1 MKTRI
6 TLTNLLL
13 CLTLTVANV
22 FGSFYRPDD
31 DTIVGRTRDSVLIVA
46 GKVTDLQ
53 YVEPD
58 GRGVYTDV
66 TITVSKVL
74 KGEPNIDDQT
84 VRFRVEGGI
93 MEDGFALW
101 VSTVSEFP
109 IGDEL
114 IFFIQRQT
122 WRSWA
127 YDGLYPMM
135 HCYPKIVTEQVDGQ
149 PHEIVRF
156 DLKFFGDEYSIN
168 LPVELAFRLIE
179 NAIEAPEAVALLEG
193 KIRAIKDIQKEKIRA
208 IKDTQRK
215 EHEVESS
222 TMFLSILE
230 WELTQIE
237 ARIKNKDKPPPYVI
251 DVQKLAGT
259 VPETADQLLK
269 EMVPC
274 KLMLECRMQEEQN
287 NACVEIISCWE
298 VAKGE
303 TPDIT
308 RRLHSRYY
316 DIENGRILLNFDAP
330 DQEQVNEVHVAFG
343 KYLNTTD
350 VLRRLGYD
358 PTKQMT
364 HHLDPKLCFFYTKR
378 YLHEVVR
385 RTEQP
390 TTVTVYLRVWED

>member
-6 TLTNLLL
+6 TLACL
-13 CLTLTVANV
+13 CLYLTLTAQDVC
-22 FGSFYRPDD
+22 GSFYRPAD
-31 DTIVGRTRDSVLIVA
+31 DTIVGRTRDSALIVA

-53 YVEPD
+53 YVAD
-58 GRGVYTDV
+58 GHTDV

-74 KGEPNIDDQT
+74 KGEPNIDEKT

-179 NAIEAPEAVALLEG
+179 NAIEAPEAVALLEE

-251 DVQKLAGT
+251 DVQKGNCHNGNRGT
-259 VPETADQLLK
+259 HLSCLIVT
-269 EMVPC
+269 
-274 KLMLECRMQEEQN
+274 
-287 NACVEIISCWE
+287 IS
-298 VAKGE
+298 
-303 TPDIT
+303 
-308 RRLHSRYY
+308 SRSAS
-316 DIENGRILLNFDAP
+316 G
-330 DQEQVNEVHVAFG
+330 
-343 KYLNTTD
+343 
-350 VLRRLGYD
+350 
-358 PTKQMT
+358 
-364 HHLDPKLCFFYTKR
+364 
-378 YLHEVVR
+378 VVC
-385 RTEQP
+385 
-390 TTVTVYLRVWED
+390 

>member
-1 MKTRI
+1 MKTII
-6 TLTNLLL
+6 TLTSL
-13 CLTLTVANV
+13 CLTLTAANV

-31 DTIVGRTRDSVLIVA
+31 DTIVGRTKRSVLIVA

-58 GRGVYTDV
+58 LGGYIYTDV

-74 KGEPNIDDQT
+74 KGEPNIDEKT
-84 VRFRVEGGI
+84 VRFRVAGGI
-93 MEDGFALW
+93 MEDGSAQW
-101 VSTVSEFP
+101 VSTVREFP
-109 IGDEL
+109 MGEEL
-114 IFFIQRQT
+114 ILFIVKRN
-122 WRSWA
+122 WRDWA
-127 YDGLYPMM
+127 YDKLYPMM
-135 HCYPKIVTEQVDGQ
+135 HCYPEIVTEQVGGQ
-149 PHEIVRF
+149 THKVIWFHLSFWE
-156 DLKFFGDEYSIN
+156 DEYSIK

-179 NAIEAPEAVALLEG
+179 NAIEAPEAVALLEE

-208 IKDTQRK
+208 VKDTQRK

-222 TMFLSILE
+222 TMFLSMME

-274 KLMLECRMQEEQN
+274 KLMLECRMQEEKN
-287 NACVEIISCWE
+287 NASVQLISCWE

-303 TPDIT
+303 TPDT
-308 RRLHSRYY
+308 NRRLHSRYY
-316 DIENGRILLNFDAP
+316 DIESGRILLNFDAP

-343 KYLNTTD
+343 EYLDTTD

-364 HHLDPKLCFFYTKR
+364 HHLDPKLRFFYTKR